1 MPWPVRLI
9 RQGDAILNNNLFNPT
24 IFLKKWI
31 IFLKKIPEGLVPGFL
46 VLWLVKLFAFQ
57 FSL

>member
-31 IFLKKIPEGLVPGFL
+31 IFLKKIPEGLVPGFF